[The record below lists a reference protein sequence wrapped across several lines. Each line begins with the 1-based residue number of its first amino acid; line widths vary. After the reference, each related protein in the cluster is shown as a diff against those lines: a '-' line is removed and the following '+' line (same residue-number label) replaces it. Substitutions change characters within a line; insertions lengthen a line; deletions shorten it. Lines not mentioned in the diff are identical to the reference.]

1 MSSYTLNVGA
11 ELVSLF
17 FLSFSAF
24 SDTNLKSM
32 PGKWVMEV
40 LLIFWPF
47 QVRYEFEGERGRKRQ
62 TGCQEVFSWSTCQ
75 YLFPAQPC
83 TEALLQNSP
92 CLLPSPCWE
101 MVWGF
106 GKGTQES
113 QEAEKLYLMLRMQQP
128 HARRRVKLEE
138 TMKI

>member
-62 TGCQEVFSWSTCQ
+62 AAKKFFPEAHASTYFQHNPALKLCSKIVPVSFPLPVERWFGALGRELRKARKQRSSISCSGCSNHMQGEGWS
-75 YLFPAQPC
+75 
-83 TEALLQNSP
+83 
-92 CLLPSPCWE
+92 
-101 MVWGF
+101 
-106 GKGTQES
+106 
-113 QEAEKLYLMLRMQQP
+113 
-128 HARRRVKLEE
+128 
-138 TMKI
+138 